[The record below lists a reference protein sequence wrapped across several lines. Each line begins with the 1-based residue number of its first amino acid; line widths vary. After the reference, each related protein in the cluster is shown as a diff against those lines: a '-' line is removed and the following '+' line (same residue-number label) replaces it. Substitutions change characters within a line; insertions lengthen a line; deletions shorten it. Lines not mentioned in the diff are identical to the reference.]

1 LETNC
6 HNIHNLFIILF
17 YYGQNYD
24 NYGNSLQA
32 KRHSR
37 ARFRKPQGNRF
48 LLVKFVDK
56 IRFNYSNSFQK
67 KKFVSRKKRPIRFQ
81 KKKSSFPE
89 NHPFVS
95 RKTSQEKR
103 LICFLEP
110 RARVYSTE
118 TRK

>member
-1 LETNC
+1 M
-6 HNIHNLFIILF
+6 IITEI
-17 YYGQNYD
+17 
-24 NYGNSLQA
+24 
-32 KRHSR
+32 
-37 ARFRKPQGNRF
+37 RFRKPQGNRF

-67 KKFVSRKKRPIRFQ
+67 KKVVSKRKNLRFQ
-81 KKKSSFPE
+81 K

-95 RKTSQEKR
+95 RKTFQEKR

>member
-1 LETNC
+1 MIITEILCKQSGIAERVSDKTEE
-6 HNIHNLFIILF
+6 IIILE
-17 YYGQNYD
+17 
-24 NYGNSLQA
+24 
-32 KRHSR
+32 
-37 ARFRKPQGNRF
+37 
-48 LLVKFVDK
+48 KFVDK

-67 KKFVSRKKRPIRFQ
+67 KKFVSKRKNLRFQ
-81 KKKSSFPE
+81 K